1 MLSSRAFPADREN
14 GRFARLYQRTQGRL
28 HRLAAGLLGPGPRA
42 EDAVHDTFV
51 KLMRHY
57 DHLAPRSDEDL
68 ERWLT
73 VAVRNTALDMLRRDG
88 RETEL
93 DTRTWE
99 PAVPPDLGAGMDTT
113 LVESGGLRFE
123 MLDAIFDGQIAMLDL
138 RMTVLDL
145 ALTEKLRAYG
155 PQFQDLD
162 LMHENIEDSEYVLSW
177 GSASTER
184 TTGGATT
191 GPPPG
196 TWPSA

>member
-1 MLSSRAFPADREN
+1 
-14 GRFARLYQRTQGRL
+14 
-28 HRLAAGLLGPGPRA
+28 
-42 EDAVHDTFV
+42 
-51 KLMRHY
+51 MRHY

-99 PAVPPDLGAGMDTT
+99 PAVPPDLRAGMDTT

-177 GSASTER
+177 GSASTGR